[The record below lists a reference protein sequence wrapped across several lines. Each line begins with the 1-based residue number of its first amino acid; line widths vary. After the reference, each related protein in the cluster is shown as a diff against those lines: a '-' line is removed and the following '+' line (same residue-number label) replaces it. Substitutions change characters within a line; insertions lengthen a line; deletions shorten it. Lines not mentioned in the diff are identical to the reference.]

1 MSHGHHHIIPFQTL
15 TKVFGGLVAL
25 TILTVITARID
36 FGALNFLHVPIA
48 IGIAVIKTM
57 MVVLYFMALKYDNR
71 VNGLTFGIGT
81 IFVIVFIVITL
92 FDTAFRGDLGNV
104 DPETIMDRQRQEEV
118 LQSREPAPETQR
130 VAPGD
135 FPAEDG
141 EDAPAAAEDGSEA
154 SEP

>member
-25 TILTVITARID
+25 TILTVITSRLD
-36 FGALNFLHVPIA
+36 FGPLNFLHVPIA
-48 IGIAVIKTM
+48 IGIAVVKTM

-104 DPETIMDRQRQEEV
+104 DTETIMDRQREEQLLQE
-118 LQSREPAPETQR
+118 REPAPETQR

-141 EDAPAAAEDGSEA
+141 DGAAAEDGDA
-154 SEP
+154 SEQ